1 MQETG
6 MIRWRDVYREAEL
19 YKAAVRLYTK
29 PLFNWR
35 KALSTSHDRRTL
47 HDFARHGLQ
56 NLNHLHRLLE
66 GGNFRFRPGIA
77 AHHNFNGKHRTL
89 YVYPWEE
96 RLVDLLLYRLL
107 NRRLNAWFA
116 PQSYA
121 YRLNG
126 MGVDVCQR
134 RVARLIDELPKPLY
148 VVKRDIADYFASVD
162 HAVLTRKLAALVE
175 PDDCLGRWLQERV
188 AFRYYDNTAFAGP
201 LGAAGE
207 PPSSARRTPVCRDA
221 AGSESPP
228 STVAQAHAGDSLA
241 DVQTASKG
249 IPFGTAIACFFAN
262 VYLTDLDRRLGAIP
276 GLHFFRYADDL
287 LVVTPDP
294 AAADR
299 AAATIDDELSG
310 LNLRS
315 KPSHELNLALADSP
329 HVDAGFDSAS
339 RFRYL
344 GLEFRAD
351 GSIGLSRDKTRKICN
366 LFRYEFRRRAG
377 RLRQVKDVRKRAAFV
392 VSLASKVVNEG
403 FRNVAIIDYYLRHV
417 DDERQLSLI
426 DRWLAEEVVSLA
438 CGGGHRKGHFRTLS
452 FRELRRMGLPSLVH
466 RRRLLKHGYIN
477 SSFFIWQNRNGT
489 QSGSAAARAHAG
501 ATPPDERLSLRTQ
514 KQQSDKTL

>member
-1 MQETG
+1 MQPMD
-6 MIRWRDVYREAEL
+6 MIRWRDLYRETEL

-47 HDFARHGLQ
+47 HDFARDGMR
-56 NLNHLHRLLE
+56 NLDRLHKLLE
-66 GGNFRFRPGIA
+66 GGEFRFRPGIA
-77 AHHNFNGKHRTL
+77 SHHNFNGKHRTL
-89 YVYPWEE
+89 YIYPWEE

-107 NRRLNAWFA
+107 NRRLNSWFA

-162 HAVLTRKLAALVE
+162 HAILRGKLAALVE
-175 PDDCLGRWLQERV
+175 PEDPLGRWLEDRI
-188 AFRYYDNTAFAGP
+188 AFKYYD
-201 LGAAGE
+201 GE
-207 PPSSARRTPVCRDA
+207 PHSRSSDAQDSRHPDIGFETAAR
-221 AGSESPP
+221 
-228 STVAQAHAGDSLA
+228 
-241 DVQTASKG
+241 G

-262 VYLTDLDRRLGAIP
+262 VYLTHLDRRLGAIH

-287 LVVTPDP
+287 LVVSPDP

-299 AAATIDDELSG
+299 AASTIENELAE
-310 LNLRS
+310 LNLKS
-315 KPSHELNLALADSP
+315 KPSHELNLALAEAPD
-329 HVDAGFDSAS
+329 VDAGFDSAS

-351 GSIGLSRDKTRKICN
+351 GSIGLSRDKARKICN

-377 RLRQVKDVRKRAAFV
+377 RMRQIKDIRKRAAFLT
-392 VSLASKVVNEG
+392 SLANKVVTEG

-417 DDERQLSLI
+417 DDEEQLAAI
-426 DRWLAEEVVSLA
+426 DRWLAEEVVSIS
-438 CGGGHRKGHFRTLS
+438 CGGGHRKGHFRVLP

-466 RRRLLKHGYIN
+466 RRRLLRHGHIET
-477 SSFFIWQNRNGT
+477 SFFAWRNRNGL
-489 QSGSAAARAHAG
+489 QSGSAAARTSAAG
-501 ATPPDERLSLRTQ
+501 EPSCRRPSLRTQ
-514 KQQSDKTL
+514 EQQSETTL